1 MIELYL
7 HFTKKIS
14 NEVWVEKISVYRKDC
29 PLKPHLH
36 VYSFWFPV
44 PLIGFKRF
52 VNINCFAYKVLQKD
66 IILVFQKLK
75 KKRKEIKK
83 LVTKKKKEKWNLIL
97 KIYLEKVLFYA
108 QVYLFKNVENAQIN
122 ALIIHQNWPKY
133 SSWCNI
139 FSERDMP
146 FILIFRRNNH

>member
-1 MIELYL
+1 MFCVQS
-7 HFTKKIS
+7 FTKGHIF
-14 NEVWVEKISVYRKDC
+14 
-29 PLKPHLH
+29 
-36 VYSFWFPV
+36 SFS
-44 PLIGFKRF
+44 
-52 VNINCFAYKVLQKD
+52 
-66 IILVFQKLK
+66 KLK

-108 QVYLFKNVENAQIN
+108 QVYLFKNVENAKIN
-122 ALIIHQNWPKY
+122 ALIIHQNWAKY

-146 FILIFRRNNH
+146 FILILEEITIKNNAPLMKSNNCREYTVYIPDTLRFAVLKQQELSVWYSEWILIH